1 MPLFL
6 AAQGL
11 TPRQPRSGKRLDM
24 VDIFALSLT
33 HALMLLAV
41 WRMLQRGDL
50 DAEPAGED
58 GPRA

>member
-1 MPLFL
+1 
-6 AAQGL
+6 
-11 TPRQPRSGKRLDM
+11 M

-41 WRMLQRGDL
+41 WRMLQRDDL